1 MRRRL
6 VLASASPARRQLL
19 ESAGLAPE
27 VQVSRVDEDGVDHLP
42 TVEAVSLLA
51 ERKGLT
57 VASRLTGDPALV
69 IACDSIL
76 EFEGEQWGK
85 ALTAQELVTRWTR
98 MRGRTGLLYTGHF
111 LTDTATGASASEAD
125 VALIRFGVPSD
136 DEIEAYATTAE
147 SLQVAGPFTL
157 EGRSAPWIA
166 SIDGNFG
173 TVTGISLPVLG
184 RLLSRLG
191 VEITELWQ

>member
-1 MRRRL
+1 M
-6 VLASASPARRQLL
+6 
-19 ESAGLAPE
+19 
-27 VQVSRVDEDGVDHLP
+27 SRVDEDGVDHLS

-51 ERKGLT
+51 ERKGLA

-85 ALTAQELVTRWTR
+85 ALTAQEVVTRWTR
-98 MRGRTGLLYTGHF
+98 MRGRTGLLHTGHF
-111 LTDTATGASASEAD
+111 LTDTATGAIASEAD

-166 SIDGNFG
+166 SIDGNYG

-184 RLLSRLG
+184 RLLSILG